1 MATRIEGGGN
11 AYSKIMIVTDFPGA
25 NDKTSLLTGHEG
37 DILDDWLEGIGL
49 KRNNIWLSSV
59 YKIRPHRGDP
69 RLLNE
74 VVNIPD
80 AQNEFLSEV
89 SQINPNVIVPL
100 GDTALKFLTEKKFKI
115 KDYRGSI
122 LLSPNT
128 SKKVV
133 GTYHPS
139 VFTFQ
144 NIWNRSDEDDDESE
158 KNVTFAHK
166 YVSQLDF
173 QRALDESHTSD
184 YTVPNIR
191 VDIARNSAT
200 LWKFLDEYTGYNE
213 VGVDI
218 EVINCIPVSIA
229 IAFND
234 YHACC
239 IPLVSLHHLQSDW
252 LMQSDEVA
260 IMHKML
266 IDLFNRDGIV
276 IYGQNFKFDQTALE
290 VICAWHR
297 YLRSDINVIDCGILA
312 HALHP
317 EFPKSLGFLNSIYT
331 RLPYYKD
338 EGKEFNYKKQSFKV
352 FFEYNG
358 KDACS
363 QFGVAKALL
372 QYIGENK
379 PDLWPNWKEEFVDGY
394 VNKLHYFYK
403 DMESVGILVDQDK
416 RKFYIDKYDVLYK
429 ECRTKLDELAGF
441 PCNPHS
447 PKDVPLL
454 LYKELK
460 LPTRK
465 DSSRQTLVA
474 LLNNV
479 AKQTRAKECI
489 QLILDARR
497 LRKANSTYYK
507 ARLDYDGR
515 MKTSININGA
525 ETGRTSN
532 KILKAPVRPDKMGI
546 AFMTMTKHG
555 DIGHELREIF
565 IPDPGYA
572 FVEIDLSQAEARVVA
587 HLSNDEELL
596 NKLSRGVDIH
606 SEMACLISGRKWDG
620 KRVAKDERFIGKMG
634 RHARNYD
641 VGKLIFMQ
649 QVNAEAKKHGIQMN
663 MSAYRSEQVLKAVK
677 EATPLVEE
685 VFHAGIKSEL
695 SNKRYLIN
703 PFGRFREFYGRFDER
718 LFKEGYANI
727 PQGTVID
734 HLRMACFKA
743 RTVLDANK
751 YRWFMEAHDA
761 IYALVRLDYIQD
773 YSAIM
778 RRFLLD
784 PIDFS
789 RCSLRR
795 GLLVIPCDIQ
805 VGYTNLKEMVDYK
818 VD

>member
-1 MATRIEGGGN
+1 
-11 AYSKIMIVTDFPGA
+11 MIVADFPSA
-25 NDKTSLLTGHEG
+25 SDTNNLLSGHEG
-37 DILDDWLEGIGL
+37 GVLDGWLEGIGL
-49 KRNNIWLSSV
+49 KRNQIWLSSV
-59 YKIRPHRGDP
+59 YKIRPPRGDP
-69 RLLNE
+69 RKLNE

-80 AQNEFLSEV
+80 AQNEFLDEV
-89 SQINPNVIVPL
+89 RQIDPNVLVPL
-100 GDTALKFLTEKKFKI
+100 GDTALKFLTDKRYKI

-144 NIWNRSDEDDDESE
+144 NIWHRDADDEDESE
-158 KNVTFAHK
+158 KNVTFAHQ

-173 QRALDESHTSD
+173 QRALEESNTTD

-200 LWKFLDEYTGYNE
+200 LWKFLDEYSDKRE
-213 VGVDI
+213 IGVDI
-218 EVINCIPVSIA
+218 EVINCVPVCIA

-239 IPLVSLHHLQSDW
+239 IPLVSLHKMQADW
-252 LMQSDEVA
+252 LIPQVELA

-266 IDLFNRDGIV
+266 IDLFNKEGII

-290 VICAWHR
+290 VVAAWSR
-297 YLRSDINVIDCGILA
+297 YLKPDITVLDCGILA

-317 EFPKSLGFLNSIYT
+317 EFPKNLGFLNSIYT
-331 RLPYYKD
+331 RLPFYKD
-338 EGKEFNYKKQSFKV
+338 EGREFNYNKQSFKV

-363 QFGVAKALL
+363 QFAVAKCLL
-372 QYIGENK
+372 QHLEETK
-379 PDLWPNWKEEFVDGY
+379 PELWPNWKEEFVDNY
-394 VNKLHYFYK
+394 VNRLHYFYK
-403 DMESVGILVDQDK
+403 EMESVGILVDKEK
-416 RKFYIDKYDVLYK
+416 RAFYIEKYDNLYK
-429 ECRTKLDELAGF
+429 ECRSKLNELAGF
-441 PCNPHS
+441 ECNPHS

-454 LYKELK
+454 LYKELR
-460 LPTRK
+460 LPARK
-465 DSSRQTLVA
+465 DNSRQTLVA

-479 AKQTRAKECI
+479 AKQPRAKECI

-507 ARLDYDGR
+507 AKLDYDGR

-587 HLSNDEELL
+587 HLSNDEALL
-596 NKLSRGVDIH
+596 RKLREGVDIH
-606 SEMACLISGRKWDG
+606 SEMACMISGRKWDG

-641 VGKLIFMQ
+641 VGSDIFMQ
-649 QVNAEAKKHGIQMN
+649 QVNAEAKKHNIEMN
-663 MSAYRSEQVLKAVK
+663 MSAFRSKAVLKAVK

-685 VFHAGIKSEL
+685 VFHAGIKNEL

-734 HLRMACFKA
+734 HLRFSCFRAKPL
-743 RTVLDANK
+743 LDNSK

-761 IYALVRLDYIQD
+761 MYALVRLDYIKD

-778 RRFLLD
+778 RRSLLV

-805 VGYTNLKEMVDYK
+805 VGYENLKGMIDYHEDK
-818 VD
+818 E

>member
-1 MATRIEGGGN
+1 MRVEASGN
-11 AYSKIMIVTDFPGA
+11 AYSKLMVVTDFPSSG
-25 NDKTSLLTGHEG
+25 DTKSLLSGHEG
-37 DILDDWLEGIGL
+37 EILDDWLEGIGL

-69 RLLNE
+69 RKLNE

-80 AQNEFLSEV
+80 AQNEFLDEV
-89 SQINPNVIVPL
+89 RQIDPNVIVPL
-100 GDTALKFLTEKKFKI
+100 GDTALKFLTDKRYKI

-133 GTYHPS
+133 GTFHPS

-144 NIWNRSDEDDDESE
+144 NIWNRKEEDEDESE
-158 KNVTFAHK
+158 KNVTFAHR

-173 QRALDESHTSD
+173 QRAYEESHTPD

-200 LWKFLDEYTGYNE
+200 LWKFLDEYSDKRE

-218 EVINCIPVSIA
+218 EVINCVPVSIA
-229 IAFND
+229 LAFND

-239 IPLVSLHHLQSDW
+239 IPLVSLDKLQPEW
-252 LMQSDEVA
+252 QIPHAELA

-266 IDLFNRDGIV
+266 IDLFNTEGIV
-276 IYGQNFKFDQTALE
+276 IFGQNFKFDQTALE
-290 VICAWHR
+290 VICAWGR
-297 YLRSDINVIDCGILA
+297 YLNPQIQVIDCGILA

-317 EFPKSLGFLNSIYT
+317 EFPKNLGFLNSIYT
-331 RLPYYKD
+331 RLPFYKD
-338 EGKEFNYKKQSFKV
+338 EGREFNYKKQSFKV

-363 QFGVAKALL
+363 QFAIAKQLL
-372 QYIGENK
+372 QYLSENK
-379 PDLWPNWKEEFVDGY
+379 PELWPNWKEEFVDDY
-394 VNKLHYFYK
+394 INKLHYFYK
-403 DMESVGILVDQDK
+403 EMESVGILVDK
-416 RKFYIDKYDVLYK
+416 ERRKFYIDKYDALYK
-429 ECRTKLDELAGF
+429 ECRERLDVVAGF
-441 PCNPHS
+441 ECNPHS

-460 LPTRK
+460 LPLRK
-465 DSSRQTLVA
+465 DCSRQTLVA

-479 AKQTRAKECI
+479 AKQPRAKEAI
-489 QLILDARR
+489 QLVLNARR

-565 IPDPGYA
+565 IPDPDWA

-587 HLSNDEELL
+587 HLSNDDALL
-596 NKLSRGVDIH
+596 RKFEQGVDIH
-606 SEMACLISGRKWDG
+606 SEMACMISGRKWDG

-641 VGKLIFMQ
+641 VGPDIFMQ
-649 QVNAEAKKHGIQMN
+649 QVNAEAKKHNIEMN
-663 MSAYRSEQVLKAVK
+663 MSAFRSKQVLKAVK

-695 SNKRYLIN
+695 SNRRYLIN

-734 HLRMACFKA
+734 HLRFACFRAKPLL
-743 RTVLDANK
+743 TPHK

-761 IYALVRLDYIQD
+761 IYALVRLNYIQD
-773 YSAIM
+773 YAAIM
-778 RRFLLD
+778 RRCILH

-789 RCSLRR
+789 RSSLRR

-805 VGYTNLKEMVDYK
+805 VGYKNLKEMEEYK

>member
-1 MATRIEGGGN
+1 MRIEASGN
-11 AYSKIMIVTDFPGA
+11 AHSKLMIVTDFPGR
-25 NDKTSLLTGHEG
+25 DDVTKLMTGHEG
-37 DILDDWLEGIGL
+37 EILDDWLEGIGV
-49 KRNNIWLSSV
+49 KRHQIWLSAL
-59 YKIRPHRGDP
+59 YKNRPPGGEVRK
-69 RLLNE
+69 LNE

-89 SQINPNVIVPL
+89 NQINPNVILPL
-100 GDTALKFLTEKKFKI
+100 GDTVLKFLTDKRYKI

-122 LLSPNT
+122 LLSPVT
-128 SKKVV
+128 GKKVV

-144 NIWNRSDEDDDESE
+144 NIWNRDPEDEDESE

-173 QRALDESHTSD
+173 QRAYEESITPD

-191 VDIARNSAT
+191 IDIARNSAT
-200 LWKFLDEYTGYNE
+200 LWKYLDEYSDKRE

-218 EVINCIPVSIA
+218 EVISCIPVSIA

-239 IPLVSLHHLQSDW
+239 IPLVSLHNIQEDW
-252 LMQSDEVA
+252 FIPSIEIATMQ
-260 IMHKML
+260 KML
-266 IDLFNRDGIV
+266 IDLFNRPDTV
-276 IYGQNFKFDQTALE
+276 IYGQNFKFDQYALE
-290 VICAWHR
+290 VVSGWHK
-297 YLRSDINVIDCGILA
+297 YINPRVKVLDCGILA

-317 EFPKSLGFLNSIYT
+317 EFPKNLGFLNSIYT
-331 RLPYYKD
+331 RLPFYKD
-338 EGKEFNYKKQSFKV
+338 EGREFNYKKQSFKV

-363 QFGVAKALL
+363 QYAVVKALEQNL
-372 QYIGENK
+372 AENT
-379 PDLWPNWKEEFVDGY
+379 PELWPNWKEEFVDNY

-403 DMESVGILVDQDK
+403 EMESVGILVDKDK
-416 RKFYIDKYDVLYK
+416 RQFYIEKYDALYK
-429 ECRTKLDELAGF
+429 ECRTKLDGLAGF
-441 PCNPHS
+441 ECNPHS

-454 LYKELK
+454 LFKELR
-460 LPTRK
+460 LPVRK
-465 DSSRQTLVA
+465 DASRQTLVA

-479 AKQTRAKECI
+479 AKTARAKECI

-515 MKTSININGA
+515 MKTSVNINGA

-565 IPDPGYA
+565 IPDPGFA

-596 NKLSRGVDIH
+596 DKLSRGVDIH
-606 SEMACLISGRKWDG
+606 SEMACLISGKKWDG

-641 VGKLIFMQ
+641 VGKLVFMQ

-663 MSAYRSEQVLKAVK
+663 MSAYRAGQVLEAVK
-677 EATPLVEE
+677 KVTPLVEE
-685 VFHAGIKSEL
+685 VFHAGIQNEL
-695 SNKRYLIN
+695 SNRRYLIN

-718 LFKEGYANI
+718 LFKEGYADI

-734 HLRMACFKA
+734 HLRTSCFRA
-743 RTVLDANK
+743 QPLLNPER

-761 IYALVRLDYIQD
+761 IYALVQIDYIKE
-773 YSAIM
+773 YCGVM
-778 RRFLLD
+778 RDEILK

-789 RCSLRR
+789 RCSLVR
-795 GLLVIPCDIQ
+795 GDLVIPCDIQ
-805 VGYTNLKEMVDYK
+805 VGYTNLKEMVAYEI
-818 VD
+818 